1 MSVHGENRSRNASQH
16 SAAAHS
22 DAGYSSVSSLKSSS
36 SSSSSSVLTKASRKP
51 AAPPAPAVVSAA
63 AVPVKPRRGDQ
74 KERLPLRPVTAP
86 HPGNSERQ
94 QKSAA
99 TQANQIAKQRLQR
112 ILQERPLPLPP
123 KPAAIPKPPPA
134 STARNQPRPST
145 GQPVMP
151 ANPAAA
157 NKGGETKSPRLSTPK
172 KALRT
177 TLLAPISTP
186 QSVRQ
191 RHAERLAAE
200 RPAEE
205 KRSWDESATVASSI
219 HEYSSLRD
227 KCLGNFFAHPD
238 TRRLL
243 LHTGVITEDGRI
255 VELNRAFGRVIIAE
269 RRFKEDERTVEKQRA
284 EAEFLKAKLHNRVS
298 TQRRQSSRKER
309 VQAMRTE
316 EMQRLRARHEFH
328 EELLR
333 RAGVALPSRAS
344 PALSHGDATDAAAV
358 PATPGHP
365 QSAPQDTARPA
376 PQQEDARV
384 RESFSASRSPS
395 IQGTPKSSRASSPPS
410 SPEAPTSPRR
420 AETPVERAIGPN
432 PPPPLETTGA
442 DPQTE
447 AAAPSNSP
455 PASPKA
461 DDEEKCASDNYASDD
476 FDAADSS

>member
-1 MSVHGENRSRNASQH
+1 
-16 SAAAHS
+16 
-22 DAGYSSVSSLKSSS
+22 
-36 SSSSSSVLTKASRKP
+36 
-51 AAPPAPAVVSAA
+51 
-63 AVPVKPRRGDQ
+63 
-74 KERLPLRPVTAP
+74 
-86 HPGNSERQ
+86 
-94 QKSAA
+94 
-99 TQANQIAKQRLQR
+99 
-112 ILQERPLPLPP
+112 
-123 KPAAIPKPPPA
+123 
-134 STARNQPRPST
+134 
-145 GQPVMP
+145 MP

-157 NKGGETKSPRLSTPK
+157 NKSGETKSPRLSTPK

-344 PALSHGDATDAAAV
+344 PALSHGDATDGAAAV

-365 QSAPQDTARPA
+365 QSTHAGHRTPRTATGGRACPR
-376 PQQEDARV
+376 ELL
-384 RESFSASRSPS
+384 RESVPVD
-395 IQGTPKSSRASSPPS
+395 
-410 SPEAPTSPRR
+410 PRD
-420 AETPVERAIGPN
+420 APVEPRFVAAKQP
-432 PPPPLETTGA
+432 GA
-442 DPQTE
+442 RRH
-447 AAAPSNSP
+447 AARRRQ
-455 PASPKA
+455 
-461 DDEEKCASDNYASDD
+461 
-476 FDAADSS
+476 